1 LWQHVSHEEDT
12 QYLEADFIGLLNDP
26 EFVINDLVS
35 QIHKNNVT
43 IAWENVQPL
52 FNPHIMSHYPHI
64 VRMVD
69 RAIGNVTKSI
79 KGTHVFIA
87 DTKEKAPT
95 WLRNMAR
102 RMDAM
107 KQLDEARAVSSML
120 EESREKA
127 EQQDSFNKDDPSSL
141 TKLLSEWAPKARIIN

>member
-1 LWQHVSHEEDT
+1 
-12 QYLEADFIGLLNDP
+12 
-26 EFVINDLVS
+26 
-35 QIHKNNVT
+35 
-43 IAWENVQPL
+43 
-52 FNPHIMSHYPHI
+52 MSHYPHI

-95 WLRNMAR
+95 WLSSMFVFDVKFDYLKAKHLKKGVPELLGQSVQIPSDAKYITPVSLRNMAR